1 MQLLRD
7 AWAGLDNKGRTVLV
21 LAVAAIIG
29 GLIYT
34 GADLTAVWAW
44 LGAG

>member
-1 MQLLRD
+1 MQLVRD

-21 LAVAAIIG
+21 IAAAGIIG

-34 GADLTAVWAW
+34 GADLTPLWAW
-44 LGAG
+44 LGG

>member
-7 AWAGLDNKGRTVLV
+7 AWAGLDAKGRTVLV
-21 LAVAAIIG
+21 LAVTGIIG

-34 GADLTAVWAW
+34 GADLAPLWAW